1 MNAKFRVAGFIAA
14 GALAGALATIQVQAI
29 ARNAVAPLDNFLRSV
44 SRSLEFRR
52 DASGTIVVTVR
63 DLTTGEV
70 IRQCPEP
77 SSRPPGRR

>member
-1 MNAKFRVAGFIAA
+1 MNDDRQDSCPTGLMRV
-14 GALAGALATIQVQAI
+14 
-29 ARNAVAPLDNFLRSV
+29 RNAVAPLDNFLRSV
-44 SRSLEFRR
+44 GRSLEFRR

>member
-1 MNAKFRVAGFIAA
+1 MNDDRQDSCPTGLMRV
-14 GALAGALATIQVQAI
+14 
-29 ARNAVAPLDNFLRSV
+29 RNAVAPLDNFLRSV

-70 IRQCPEP
+70 IPQCPEP

>member
-1 MNAKFRVAGFIAA
+1 MNDDRQDSCPTGLMRV
-14 GALAGALATIQVQAI
+14 
-29 ARNAVAPLDNFLRSV
+29 RNAVAPLDNFLRSV

-52 DASGTIVVTVR
+52 DASGTMVVTVR

>member
-1 MNAKFRVAGFIAA
+1 MNDDRQDSCPTGLMRV
-14 GALAGALATIQVQAI
+14 
-29 ARNAVAPLDNFLRSV
+29 RNAVAPLDNFLRSV

>member
-1 MNAKFRVAGFIAA
+1 MNDDRQDSCPTGLMRV
-14 GALAGALATIQVQAI
+14 
-29 ARNAVAPLDNFLRSV
+29 RNAVAPLDNFLRSV

-70 IRQCPEP
+70 IRQCPGP
-77 SSRPPGRR
+77 SSLPPGRR

>member
-1 MNAKFRVAGFIAA
+1 MNDDRQDSCPTGLMRV
-14 GALAGALATIQVQAI
+14 
-29 ARNAVAPLDNFLRSV
+29 RNAVAPLDNFLRSV

-52 DASGTIVVTVR
+52 DANGTIVVTVR